1 MTRLTRRLARPG
13 LLILFLAVAQSA
25 GALNLTDAVERAEQF
40 DPRLA
45 AIEADF
51 LAAREDGEQ
60 LLSTRRTQVNA
71 FANLD
76 YQRDSVRSDLFG
88 DQRQTYLTNAVGV
101 EVRQPL
107 FRLDWFER
115 GRQAEAIE
123 LLAEA
128 EASSRRQAY
137 WFDLADRYF
146 NALSRAEDLALAEA
160 EAESVRE
167 SLLDTR
173 ARFEAEAVAATDL
186 REAEARDDL
195 ARARLLAAEQG
206 LEDAVDRLEEAVG
219 PVQRLPVLG
228 LSELDL
234 DAYPPLD
241 EWLSLARE
249 QSPELMVARSALEIA
264 SAERRGARSDR
275 APQLDLVGSATR
287 FDQSDSLLGQRGND
301 AVIGLQF
308 SMPLAAGG
316 ALRSSERQAAQRERS
331 AQLAL
336 DQRERELERQVRDAW
351 RAVRVATRQ
360 VSAFEAA
367 VRSAEVAEEATRNGF
382 DAGTRTITD
391 VLNAR
396 SATVQAQ
403 RDLSQARFDRLLA
416 DLLLKLRTGQID
428 RDSLIELDTLLVPAE
443 PHERSTSHRLSRS
456 VNP

>member
-13 LLILFLAVAQSA
+13 LLILFLAAAQSA

-115 GRQAEAIE
+115 GRQAEALD

-128 EASSRRQAY
+128 EATSRRQAY
-137 WFDLADRYF
+137 WFDLAERYF
-146 NALSRAEDLALAEA
+146 NALARAEDLALAEA

-167 SLLDTR
+167 SLLDTQ

-228 LSELDL
+228 MSESDL
-234 DAYPPLD
+234 ASYPPLD
-241 EWLSLARE
+241 EWLTLARA
-249 QSPELMVARSALEIA
+249 QSPELSVARSALAIA
-264 SAERRGARSDR
+264 AAERRGARSER

-308 SMPLAAGG
+308 SMPLTAGG

-336 DQRERELERQVRDAW
+336 DQRERELDRQVRDAW

-367 VRSAEVAEEATRNGF
+367 VRSAEVAEQATRNGF

-396 SATVQAQ
+396 SATVEAR
-403 RDLSQARFDRLLA
+403 RDLSQARFNRVLA
-416 DLLLKLRTGQID
+416 DLLLKLRAGQID

-443 PHERSTSHRLSRS
+443 TEQRSTSHRLSRS
-456 VNP
+456 MNP